1 MRLYLYFS
9 APRYGCVSKEKCS
22 YARAKDTI
30 RECLRDCEQTK
41 DSENPDGGGFLLEV
55 FGRLIDEAAV
65 YRLRQKGVILESSGL
80 KKNYFQRYQ
89 GLVDFISGTYLDS
102 AEIGIGHFP
111 DVAFALL
118 KQGVRVFATDV
129 RQFQYNG
136 LSVIL
141 DDITEP
147 DFFLYTSVD
156 LIYSLRPP
164 PELVPYIIRLAKA
177 VSADVIVKPLT
188 SDYAGGKM
196 IRNGNTTFFFWEY
209 YEKEERKEKSYS

>member
-1 MRLYLYFS
+1 L
-9 APRYGCVSKEKCS
+9 
-22 YARAKDTI
+22 
-30 RECLRDCEQTK
+30 
-41 DSENPDGGGFLLEV
+41 N
-55 FGRLIDEAAV
+55 
-65 YRLRQKGVILESSGL
+65 L
-80 KKNYFQRYQ
+80 KTHYSQRYQ
-89 GLVDFISGTYLDS
+89 GLVDYISGTYRDS

-118 KQGVRVFATDV
+118 KHGVKVFATDV
-129 RQFQYNG
+129 RQFQHNG

-147 DFFLYTSVD
+147 DFSLYTSVD
-156 LIYSLRPP
+156 LIYSLRTP
-164 PELVPYIIRLAKA
+164 PELIPYVIRLAKA

-209 YEKEERKEKSYS
+209 YEKEKREEKKYS